1 MLKCGIGM
9 NMKFAKKFEK
19 LKTYFPL
26 CSTVFNQCAN
36 IRVAVIS
43 RQREHFAYTADI
55 YPLVLAAS
63 YKQHNSREFL

>member
-1 MLKCGIGM
+1 M
-9 NMKFAKKFEK
+9 
-19 LKTYFPL
+19 
-26 CSTVFNQCAN
+26 FNQCAN

-63 YKQHNSREFL
+63 YKQHNSREFR

>member
-9 NMKFAKKFEK
+9 NMKFAKTFEK
-19 LKTYFPL
+19 LKTYFP
-26 CSTVFNQCAN
+26 VFMFNQCAN